1 MIRGPWHVYNN
12 DNEGEKDREKER
24 ERHEERESEGGRG
37 TRGGAGNGIGGGATT
52 LPRFSHSCSREKGT
66 KETLLKPK
74 E

>member
-1 MIRGPWHVYNN
+1 MEH
-12 DNEGEKDREKER
+12 EGEQDREKER

-52 LPRFSHSCSREKGT
+52 LPRFRHSCSREKGT